1 MMALYWV
8 PFRPILCPQSVALD
22 KRSTET
28 RAWGRTALLLWVRKA
43 RRKESFL
50 CSSWLAVL
58 YTSEK
63 HSALKG
69 DGLSLIKDTHT
80 HTQTSRSDSSFPSR
94 VLKKAVCRSRD
105 FALPWIHLLAESQQS
120 RLFGESSDWGD
131 LSSSSHLILQAF
143 CGGWKKGLFITA
155 FCNFR
160 DSGCRGDTYTPLWV
174 HAAIETRL
182 VSVLLSHNQTMKC
195 GDVYRRSQQ
204 GVVLMAKKMFCK
216 ISEWS
221 HKVYVNKKMK
231 ISSFI
236 LFLITLLHCLYHCCI
251 LATLS

>member
-1 MMALYWV
+1 MRHVMALYWV

-80 HTQTSRSDSSFPSR
+80 HTQTSPSDSSFPSR
-94 VLKKAVCRSRD
+94 LLKKAVGRSRT
-105 FALPWIHLLAESQQS
+105 LYWRE
-120 RLFGESSDWGD
+120 
-131 LSSSSHLILQAF
+131 
-143 CGGWKKGLFITA
+143 FI
-155 FCNFR
+155 
-160 DSGCRGDTYTPLWV
+160 Y
-174 HAAIETRL
+174 
-182 VSVLLSHNQTMKC
+182 LLSHDNHVSLAKVQTVRGSVVFVSSDTTGFLWEKK
-195 GDVYRRSQQ
+195 DFSSPLFVISETV
-204 GVVLMAKKMFCK
+204 GVVLTHKHRSECMQLLRPDLFQCFFHTTRQWSAEMFIEEASKVLFSWPRKCSAKYLNDPIRSMPSPEQKD
-216 ISEWS
+216 E
-221 HKVYVNKKMK
+221 N
-231 ISSFI
+231 
-236 LFLITLLHCLYHCCI
+236 
-251 LATLS
+251 